1 MPCLIYRTDSDLAM
15 DIKVKK
21 ASGVIENFSSM
32 KLLDSLVRSGASQDQ
47 AEEIIDQVVSRIKP
61 YTSTKKIFRL
71 AHKYLRQYNRSSML
85 RYSLKN
91 ALTKLGP
98 TGYPFERY
106 VGELLRQYGY
116 RVRVGLIMDGKCV
129 RHEVD
134 VYAER
139 DRETVFIECKFRNSA
154 ESAPDV
160 KVAMY
165 FHSRFQDLRA
175 AISPRTEKKKFS
187 GWLVTNTRFTS
198 DALQYGSCSGL
209 VLKSWRHPEKEGL
222 EKMIEE
228 KKMYPVTVMSG
239 LSSAQIR
246 KLMEHRII
254 LMKDMASM
262 ASEDIAK
269 LLSVPEKRAGDIRE
283 QAERLCFC

>member
-1 MPCLIYRTDSDLAM
+1 MH
-15 DIKVKK
+15 IKVKK
-21 ASGVIENFSSM
+21 ASGVIENFNAM
-32 KLLDSLVRSGASQDQ
+32 KLLDSLVRSGASREQ
-47 AEEIIDQVVSRIKP
+47 ADEIIEQVVSQVKP

-71 AHKYLRQYNRSSML
+71 AHKYLRQFNRASVL

-91 ALTKLGP
+91 ALMRLGP

-139 DRETVFIECKFRNSA
+139 DREAAFIECKFRNSA
-154 ESAPDV
+154 ERTPDV

-165 FHSRFQDLRA
+165 FHSRFLDLRA
-175 AISPRTEKKKFS
+175 AIGRRAGKKQYR

-209 VLKSWRHPEKEGL
+209 ILKSWRYPEKEGL
-222 EKMIEE
+222 EQMIEE

-239 LSSAQIR
+239 FTSAQMR

-254 LMKDMASM
+254 LMKDLAAMAPR
-262 ASEDIAK
+262 DIAR
-269 LLSVPEKRAGDIRE
+269 LLSVSEKRAGDISE
-283 QAERLCFC
+283 QADQLCFC

>member
-1 MPCLIYRTDSDLAM
+1 MN
-15 DIKVKK
+15 IKVKK
-21 ASGVIENFSSM
+21 ASGVIENFNAM
-32 KLLDSLVRSGASQDQ
+32 KLLDSLVRSGASREQ
-47 AEEIIDQVVSRIKP
+47 AEEVLQQVVSRVKP

-71 AHKYLRQYNRSSML
+71 AHKYLRQFNRSTVF

-91 ALTKLGP
+91 ALMRLGP

-106 VGELLRQYGY
+106 IGELLRQYGY

-139 DRETVFIECKFRNSA
+139 DREAAFVECKFRNSS

-165 FHSRFQDLRA
+165 FHARFQDLRA
-175 AISPRTEKKKFS
+175 SIGPRTDKKKFM

-209 VLKSWRHPEKEGL
+209 ILKSWGYPENEGL

-239 LSSAQIR
+239 FSSAQLR

-254 LMKDMASM
+254 LMKDLAAMVPR
-262 ASEDIAK
+262 DIAN
-269 LLSVPEKRAGDIRE
+269 LLSVSEKRAGDLRE
-283 QAERLCFC
+283 QADRLCFC